1 MYLVGHALVAVLIA
15 LGISKK
21 FGITR
26 ISFALVMLIACLP
39 DVDILFEAAGLT
51 SHKTFTHSLILS
63 TIVVP
68 AVIFALARWRKVSLG
83 AALVYSLAYIQHI
96 AIGDIVV
103 GATNI
108 LYPFGEL
115 MVGTGIG
122 YGTVEHQTIEF
133 LLLAIAAGIVLGK
146 AFGRQLKEA
155 TLFRFNVTDKVA
167 YALFVAALVISFS
180 YLLYGVKILPRLFIK
195 TDLELALFVMLH
207 LSTLA
212 LLSFLVLV
220 CRQHT
225 ILHSHRT
232 AISYKE

>member
-51 SHKTFTHSLILS
+51 THKTFTHSLILS

-68 AVIFALARWRKVSLG
+68 AVIFGLARWRQVSLG

-146 AFGRQLKEA
+146 AFGRQLGA
-155 TLFRFNVTDKVA
+155 TALFRFNMTDKVT
-167 YALFVAALVISFS
+167 YVLYIGSVVISFA

-207 LSTLA
+207 LSAIA
-212 LLSFLVLV
+212 LISFLVLV
-220 CRQHT
+220 ARQQ
-225 ILHSHRT
+225 
-232 AISYKE
+232 AISVRQQTVPSTWD